1 MHQNKKQT
9 KKEKITKAKKVKI
22 DKEKEKA
29 RIKEFIGYFSN
40 FFGVQNYEI
49 RVEFKEE
56 IENGN
61 YAEIIIEEDYQRI
74 KVIVM
79 AEFFKDTRRG
89 QAKTLLHELSHYV
102 CWGLYSAAWDL
113 YHGKMVTK
121 DHIRFQNEKTT
132 SIIENILDKAF
143 TQDLSNEKKY
153 YSKYAK
159 K

>member
-1 MHQNKKQT
+1 MHQNKKQI

-22 DKEKEKA
+22 DKEKERA

-61 YAEIIIEEDYQRI
+61 FAEIVIEEDYQRI

-79 AEFFKDTRRG
+79 SEFFKDSRKG
-89 QAKTLLHELSHYV
+89 QGKTLIHELAHCV
-102 CWGLYSAAWDL
+102 AWGLYSAAWDL
-113 YHGKMVTK
+113 HSGKMVTK
-121 DHIRFQNEKTT
+121 DQIIFQNEKTT
-132 SIIENILDKAF
+132 SMIEKIIDKAF
-143 TQDLSNEKKY
+143 TQDLSREKKY
-153 YSKYAK
+153 YNKYARK
-159 K
+159 